1 MADDKVVY
9 LKGTGP
15 APPVD
20 EKKDVS
26 SSALRSTF
34 LDALKDY
41 RAGQCRAVAIL
52 TLEENDG
59 VSWRIGGDF
68 SVGEVVAA
76 LEITKL
82 RLVME
87 D

>member
-1 MADDKVVY
+1 MDDKVVY
-9 LKGTGP
+9 LKGGGP
-15 APPVD
+15 SPPSED
-20 EKKDVS
+20 KKVG

>member
-15 APPVD
+15 APVD
-20 EKKDVS
+20 ENKAS

-41 RAGQCRAVAIL
+41 RAGRCRAVVIL
-52 TLEENDG
+52 TLEENDAI
-59 VSWRIGGDF
+59 SWRIGGDF
-68 SVGEVVAA
+68 SPGEIVAA
-76 LEITKL
+76 LEISKL
-82 RLVME
+82 QLVMN

>member
-15 APPVD
+15 APVD
-20 EKKDVS
+20 EKKAS

-41 RAGQCRAVAIL
+41 RAG
-52 TLEENDG
+52 
-59 VSWRIGGDF
+59 
-68 SVGEVVAA
+68 
-76 LEITKL
+76 K
-82 RLVME
+82 
-87 D
+87 

>member
-15 APPVD
+15 APVD
-20 EKKDVS
+20 EKKAS

-41 RAGQCRAVAIL
+41 RAGKCRAVVIL
-52 TLEENDG
+52 TLEENDAI
-59 VSWRIGGDF
+59 SWRIGGDF
-68 SVGEVVAA
+68 STGEIVAA
-76 LEITKL
+76 LEISKL
-82 RLVME
+82 QLVMN